1 MPAVKRA
8 ARSFIGTSGWI
19 YDAWRDDFYDGVP
32 QRDWLRFCAERF
44 TGIEIDAT
52 HYRLQ
57 SVQTFRR
64 WRDATPPG
72 FRFAV
77 KAHRYLTHNKK
88 LKDPLAPIRLERS
101 RAVGLGEKL
110 AVVLWQLPHN
120 FHCNL
125 ERLEAFARALRAW
138 LKPRHAIEFRHP
150 SWFVPEVAACLGA
163 HRIAVCQSDAADWPR
178 WDAVTTNL
186 VYVRLHGRPLTY
198 ASGYAERELREWAA
212 KVRRWTREGRDV
224 HVYFDNDAYGEAP
237 KNALRLI
244 ALLGAGRQPAATGLA
259 PAGSSRS
266 RDGNRAAKRPSVG
279 RARTPSPPGPAQ

>member
-1 MPAVKRA
+1 MKRA
-8 ARSFIGTSGWI
+8 ARSFVGTSGWI
-19 YDAWRDDFYDGVP
+19 YDAWRDDFYGNLP
-32 QRDWLRFCAERF
+32 QKDWLRFCARRF

-57 SVQTFRR
+57 SVATFRR
-64 WRDATPPG
+64 WRDATPPQ

-88 LKDPLAPIRLERS
+88 LKDPLGPIRLERD

-138 LKPRHAIEFRHP
+138 PKPRHVIEFRHP
-150 SWFVPEVAACLGA
+150 SWFVPEVAACLSA
-163 HRIAVCQSDAADWPR
+163 HRLAACQSDAADWPR
-178 WDAVTTNL
+178 WDAVTTDL
-186 VYVRLHGRPLTY
+186 VYVRLHGRTLTY
-198 ASGYAERELREWAA
+198 ASCYSERELREWAA
-212 KVRRWTREGRDV
+212 KVRRWMREGRDV

-237 KNALRLI
+237 KNALRLL
-244 ALLGAGRQPAATGLA
+244 ALLGTGRKPAASTALA
-259 PAGSSRS
+259 PAWSSRNRGGS
-266 RDGNRAAKRPSVG
+266 RASRQPSVA
-279 RARTPSPPGPAQ
+279 RARTRSLPDPSH